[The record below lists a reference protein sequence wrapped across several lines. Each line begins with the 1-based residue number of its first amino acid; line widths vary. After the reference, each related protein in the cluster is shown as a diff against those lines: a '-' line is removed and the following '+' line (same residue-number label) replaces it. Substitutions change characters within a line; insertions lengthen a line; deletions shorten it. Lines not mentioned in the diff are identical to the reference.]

1 MRMTSL
7 RRLKPSWPRRGA
19 LALCFAWGIYS
30 GLAATA
36 DVDVRRDMTVMA
48 IERVM
53 PSVVNIAT
61 SHLVRQYDD
70 PYEVMRRR
78 FFGLPIQPDIKEKLY
93 NIGSGVIIDEAGDE
107 AFILT
112 NFHVINGANRV
123 QVQLMD
129 GRVYDAEVI
138 HKQSLKDLALLRVV
152 RRSGEQAFSPIR
164 FAEDDDLLLG
174 ETVITVGNP
183 FGLGGSVSR
192 GILSSKNRRSVPT
205 DTKALGFPE
214 KPLGFEDWLQTDAD
228 INPGNSGGPLVN
240 LRGELIGIN
249 VAVYN
254 QGEGKGTGFAIPV
267 KQISAALSDFF
278 SLEVN
283 AGLWFGAQLR
293 GTTTPLVVR
302 FVQPNSPADKAGLRA
317 GQQIVEVNGKPVRSL
332 VEFCKL
338 VAAQRDLAATITVT
352 EQGARRTL
360 QARLTQLSE
369 LNRVLL
375 KNRLGLGTQ
384 PLTEAQANS
393 LQIRNTADGLLIT
406 EVEKES
412 PADRAQFQTGMVL
425 TGVDNTGVGDLV
437 NIANVLGN
445 KLSGDRV
452 QLTLIVPR
460 RVSQGYIPFQQ
471 GTVLVPVR

>member
-1 MRMTSL
+1 
-7 RRLKPSWPRRGA
+7 
-19 LALCFAWGIYS
+19 
-30 GLAATA
+30 
-36 DVDVRRDMTVMA
+36 
-48 IERVM
+48 
-53 PSVVNIAT
+53 
-61 SHLVRQYDD
+61 
-70 PYEVMRRR
+70 MRRR
-78 FFGLPIQPDIKEKLY
+78 FFGLPTQPDIKEQLY
-93 NIGSGVIIDEAGDE
+93 NIGSGVIIDEVGDE

-112 NFHVINGANRV
+112 NFHVISGANRL

-129 GRVYDAEVI
+129 CRVYDADVI

-152 RRSGEQAFSPIR
+152 RRAGEKAFNPIR

-205 DTKALGFPE
+205 DTKLR
-214 KPLGFEDWLQTDAD
+214 FEDWLQTDAD

-283 AGLWFGAQLR
+283 ESLWFGAQIR
-293 GTTTPLVVR
+293 GTTKPLVVR

-317 GQQIVEVNGKPVRSL
+317 GQEIVEVNGKPVRSL

-338 VAAQRDLAATITVT
+338 VATKPDRTATITVT
-352 EQGARRTL
+352 ENGARRTL
-360 QARLTQLSE
+360 QTKLTPLVE
-369 LNRVLL
+369 LNRLLL

-393 LQIRNTADGLLIT
+393 LQIRTAGDGLIIS
-406 EVEKES
+406 EVEKDS
-412 PADRAQFQTGMVL
+412 PAERAQFQNGMVL
-425 TGVDNTGVGDLV
+425 TGIDNAGVGDLV
-437 NIANVLGN
+437 NVSNVLGN
-445 KLSGDRV
+445 KKPGDRV
-452 QLTLIVPR
+452 QLSVIVPR
-460 RVSQGYIPFQQ
+460 RINGGYIPFQQ
-471 GTVLVPVR
+471 CSVLVPVS